1 MGLISL
7 LFSNPLL
14 FVVLAFLLLYS
25 VIFHEV
31 AHGFVAHLFGDDTAK
46 YYGRLTLNPLSHL
59 DPIGTLM
66 LFFVGFGWAKPVPVD
81 YSRLSNNRF
90 GLFCVALA
98 GCATNILVAIIAL
111 ILLQS
116 GLVNINSPLAEM
128 LTIVVRI
135 NIILCAF
142 NLIPIPPLDGSKIL
156 MSFLP
161 IDAQLALSRVEPYGF
176 FILIFL
182 LFTGMLNP
190 VINFMQ
196 NLIYGIIS
204 VLFGLFKLRG

>member
-7 LFSNPLL
+7 LFSNPTL
-14 FVVLAFLLLYS
+14 FIILAVVLLYS
-25 VIFHEV
+25 VILHEV
-31 AHGFVAHLFGDDTAK
+31 AHGWVAHLFGDDTAIR
-46 YYGRLTLNPLSHL
+46 YGRLTLNPASHI

-66 LFFVGFGWAKPVPVD
+66 LFLVGFGWARPVPVN
-81 YSRLSNNRF
+81 YSSFSNTRF

-98 GCATNILVAIIAL
+98 GCLTNILIAIIAL

-116 GLVNINSPLAEM
+116 GVVNTNSVLSEM
-128 LTIVVRI
+128 LPIVVRI
-135 NIILCAF
+135 NIILGAF

-161 IDAQLALSRVEPYGF
+161 YKAQKSLVRLEPYGF

-182 LFTGMLNP
+182 LFTGLLNP
-190 VINFMQ
+190 VIAFMQ
-196 NLIYGIIS
+196 SLIYGLIGF
-204 VLFGLFKLRG
+204 LFSFFK

>member
-66 LFFVGFGWAKPVPVD
+66 LFLVDFGWAKPVPVD
-81 YSRLSNNRF
+81 YSRLKNNRF
-90 GLFCVALA
+90 SLFCVALA
-98 GCATNILVAIIAL
+98 GCAMNILTAIIAL

-116 GLVNINSPLAEM
+116 GLININSPLAEM

-135 NIILCAF
+135 NIILGAF

-161 IDAQLALSRVEPYGF
+161 IEAQLALSRIEPYGF

-182 LFTGMLNP
+182 LFTGLVNP
-190 VINFMQ
+190 VITFMQ
-196 NLIYGIIS
+196 DLIYGIIS
-204 VLFGLFKLRG
+204 VLFGMFK